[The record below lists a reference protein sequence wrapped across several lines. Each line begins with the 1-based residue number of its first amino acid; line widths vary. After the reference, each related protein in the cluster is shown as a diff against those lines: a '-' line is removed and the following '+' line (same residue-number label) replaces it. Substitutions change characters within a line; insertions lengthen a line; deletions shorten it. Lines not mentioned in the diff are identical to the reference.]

1 MKFSKSQQVA
11 KKKRINLFPKMTEMQ
26 LVHWIIS
33 YIQMKGH
40 TAWRNNAGK
49 IPLERNGVK
58 RFINIGQKGLPDV
71 LGYTKDGRF
80 IGIEAKIKPNKPSP
94 IQQQTID
101 EMKAAGCIAEI
112 VYSTDE
118 MEKIL

>member
-1 MKFSKSQQVA
+1 MK
-11 KKKRINLFPKMTEMQ
+11 EMH

-33 YIQMKGH
+33 YLNLKGH

-49 IPLERNGVK
+49 IPVESKGVK
-58 RFINIGQKGLPDV
+58 RYINIGQKGLPDV

-101 EMKAAGCIAEI
+101 DMKRAGCIAEI
-112 VYSTDE
+112 VYTTEE